1 MTGARFEV
9 PREWPT
15 RPLTVAEY
23 LQLGETEPPLELVE
37 GLLSMAP
44 RPRPKH
50 IEASYVLTTA
60 IRAALPAGLRVLQ
73 EADVDLE
80 LAPIDQPGFVRIPD
94 LVVASSEAVRH
105 VDEHGG
111 LLRASDTVLVVEIVS
126 PGLVRRDRRIKR
138 EEYADAGIPYYWIVD
153 LDEPVSILAC
163 HQAGEFGY
171 ADDGEFTGT
180 FRTSR
185 PFPFELDLAT
195 LTG

>member
-1 MTGARFEV
+1 MTAARFEV
-9 PREWPT
+9 PRKWPA

-23 LQLGETEPPLELVE
+23 LELGETELPIELVE

-60 IRAALPAGLRVLQ
+60 LRAALPTGLRVLQ

-80 LAPIDQPGFVRIPD
+80 LAPVDQPGFVRIPD
-94 LVVASSEAVRH
+94 LVVAKAEAVRR

-111 LLRASDTVLVVEIVS
+111 LLRASNTVLVVEIIS
-126 PGLVRRDRRIKR
+126 PGSVRRDRSVKR

-153 LDEPVSILAC
+153 LEPPVSLLAC
-163 HQAGEFGY
+163 HQAGEFGF

-180 FRTSR
+180 FRTGR
-185 PFPFELDLAT
+185 PFPFELDLDT
-195 LTG
+195 LV